1 MSRHSNSGSVVN
13 SGIYCNCPRSQPLL
27 AHYKRGSSMAEQPC
41 LWAVCLV
48 RIQALGK
55 TDVI

>member
-1 MSRHSNSGSVVN
+1 MGQLFIQAFIAIVQ
-13 SGIYCNCPRSQPLL
+13 GPQPLL
-27 AHYKRGSSMAEQPC
+27 ARHNRGSSMAEQPC